1 MTQLSPTSRVGIA
14 ADVCVL
20 STGDVRVPV
29 FTDSP
34 AVRPRPVDQAYPA
47 AAGATDLRAAIAG
60 PLPAE
65 QVLVAPGGRLAIL
78 SVLAT
83 ALGDRPE
90 VLLPVPYWAS
100 YPTLIRAAGGVPVTV
115 PGAEP
120 ARSGAAG
127 LEVARLEAARTRRTG
142 AVVIN
147 SPRNPDGAVLPLDTL
162 REVAGWADRHG
173 VLVLFDQIYRGVPLG
188 PVAAPTILD
197 LGADLPERYAV
208 IDGLTKSHALAG
220 IRLGWALAPKD
231 IIGAAT
237 AHASH
242 VVGGT
247 SSVTQDLA
255 LAALRDSAAIQDR
268 LRPLLRSN
276 LTSVRDALGDVA
288 GVDCPIPDAGI
299 FCFPDLRRWRDRLA
313 PAEARDNP
321 VAWLRDVHRVAVVDG
336 AAFGA
341 PGHVRFSFALPADE
355 LRVGVGRLRAALTV
369 GAG

>member
-1 MTQLSPTSRVGIA
+1 MTRLSPTSRAGLA

-20 STGDVRVPV
+20 STGDVRMQV
-29 FTDSP
+29 FTGARP
-34 AVRPRPVDQAYPA
+34 VGPRPVDQAYPA
-47 AAGATDLRAAIAG
+47 PSGMPDLRAAIAG

-100 YPTLIRAAGGVPVTV
+100 YPTVIRAAGGVPVMV
-115 PGAEP
+115 PGA
-120 ARSGAAG
+120 GAAG
-127 LEVARLEAARTRRTG
+127 AETGVPLVARLEAARTARTG

-147 SPRNPDGAVLPLDTL
+147 SPRNPDGSVLPLSTL
-162 REVAGWADRHG
+162 RDVAGWANLRG
-173 VLVLFDQIYRGVPLG
+173 VLVLFDQMYRGVPVS

-197 LGADLPERYAV
+197 LGVDLPERYAV

-220 IRLGWALAPKD
+220 IRLGWALAPED
-231 IIGAAT
+231 VVRAAT

-247 SSVTQDLA
+247 SSITQDLA
-255 LAALRDSAAIQDR
+255 LAALRDTTGIQER

-276 LTSVRDALGDVA
+276 LAQVRDALGDVD
-288 GVDCPIPDAGI
+288 GVDCPIPAAGI
-299 FCFPDLRRWRDRLA
+299 FCFPDLRGWRDHRA

-321 VAWLRDVHRVAVVDG
+321 VGWLRDVHRVAVVDG
-336 AAFGA
+336 AAFGS
-341 PGHVRFSFALPADE
+341 PGHVRLSFALPAEE
-355 LRVGVGRLRAALTV
+355 LRVGLDRLRAALTL
-369 GAG
+369 GSG